1 MLVSIVIGAATGLG
15 AAIIGIPAAVGML
28 GFTAEGIV
36 TGSLA
41 AKLMSIFAIA
51 NGGGVSVGGIVAFLQ
66 SIVTAGCCVP
76 LAVTFHTPPKTLTR
90 QPLHKSLLSR
100 RQVKAGLGAAAG
112 LGIATVGIPVVVGM
126 LGFTAAG
133 IAAGSVGAK
142 MMSAAAIA
150 NGGGVAAGSIVAV
163 LQSIGAAGLSLAT
176 KAAIMIGGGLL
187 WAIPK

>member
-66 SIVTAGCCVP
+66 SI
-76 LAVTFHTPPKTLTR
+76 
-90 QPLHKSLLSR
+90 
-100 RQVKAGLGAAAG
+100 
-112 LGIATVGIPVVVGM
+112 
-126 LGFTAAG
+126 
-133 IAAGSVGAK
+133 
-142 MMSAAAIA
+142 
-150 NGGGVAAGSIVAV
+150 GV
-163 LQSIGAAGLSLAT
+163 AGLSGAAT
-176 KAAIMIGGGLL
+176 AAITIGGALL
-187 WAIPK
+187 GAILS